1 MKKLLAITVLWL
13 LCLNMYA
20 QTTLAFWDFNSN
32 PSDANTGTGTL
43 LAATGSGTLSLVG
56 TTTSSGFNAGHPD
69 DPNSGD
75 NSGWQTTGYPTQST
89 APKTS
94 GIQIAVSTVG
104 YSGIKIDFKQR
115 LSNTAANT
123 WVLQYSLDVTATT
136 PVWTDAQT
144 YTFTPAASGTGDTWY
159 SRSYDF
165 SAITGLNN
173 NANAAFRVVSD
184 FGNATQYLA
193 ARSTSTY
200 GTTGTSRFDLIHI
213 TDTPPAVPY
222 TLQFEKADQTVS
234 EAAGTVQVNLRVAT
248 VGNVAGSINL
258 LIASYSTA
266 ANPADYIIIGST
278 TISVPTSLAL
288 NNLIPVTFFINDDAL
303 DEADE
308 FIICKLGNAANV
320 NFAPTAQHT
329 LYIRD
334 NDRNLP
340 QPTDQVALSLLA
352 SFNNG
357 APANNSAEIC
367 AHDPNTQRLFI
378 ANSVGSKLDIINFA
392 NPASPVLINSIDIT
406 PYGAI
411 NSVAVKNGIV
421 ALAIEDGI
429 NKQNPGKVV
438 FVNTNGDFISQV
450 SVGAM
455 PDMVVFNHAGTR
467 VLTANE
473 GEPNDTYTHDPEG
486 SVSVID
492 ISGGVTTVTNANV
505 TNIGFTSYNGQEALL
520 RSQGI
525 RIYGPGAS
533 AAQDFEPEYITIS
546 DNDTRAWVTLQENN
560 ALVEIDLTNNTIV
573 KLIPLGYKDHNLL
586 SNGIDA
592 SDVTSDVNI
601 SNFPIK
607 GMYLPDAMA
616 SFTIAGNQYL
626 ITANEGDARAY
637 TGFNEETTIGA
648 GSYVLDPAVFPNAAD
663 IKNNFVLGRL
673 KATTALGDADNNGLY
688 EEIYVYGARSF
699 SVWNASTGT
708 LVYDSGDELERITAN
723 HPIYSNLFN
732 ASNGAAIAK
741 KNRSDD
747 KGPEPEGVAISVING
762 RTYAFVA
769 LERIGGVMVFDVTNP
784 AAPQYVTYANNRG
797 PDRGAEG
804 IIVIPAADSPNG
816 NALVILANETSSTLS
831 IFQINPCTANPVY
844 LTETACET
852 YTLNGVTYDE
862 SGMYE
867 QDTVT
872 PEGCNQKIYL
882 TLTIYE
888 PVTADAG
895 EDKITCQANSVTMTP
910 TAPTTGGGEW
920 TGGAGVWDGNVYTP
934 DESEFGTTITVT
946 WTVTNGLCQESDD
959 ALITI
964 SNTPPNAQI
973 NATNGGVIDCNN
985 TSVTLTASGGLSYIW
1000 DDNSIHPVQTVAAG
1014 GEYAVTVTDAA
1025 GCTAETNINVSEI
1038 PFPEFTLNG
1047 TTNTCIGGII
1057 GLIATGGNQYQW
1069 SGTNGFSGTSA
1080 NITRNNANLTMSGT
1094 YTVTIT
1100 NNNCVIVLSKVV
1112 TVNALPVATITGAN
1126 SVCSGGTIA
1135 LSVPAGAVSYAWTG
1149 PGGFTANTAAIN
1161 RTGAT
1166 TLMSGNYA
1174 VTVTGAGGCTASG
1187 VKTVTITAPTTATI
1201 TGATSFC
1208 ANSTIT
1214 LTATTAGVGYN
1225 WSGPGGYTQTGA
1237 TLSRA
1242 NATAAMAGTYTVT
1255 VTTAAGCIATASR
1268 TISVSAAPTAAV
1280 TNNSNCTR
1288 VWLIASGGNSYAW
1301 SGPNGYTTTGTTVLR
1316 NPATPAMFGAYTVT
1330 VTGNGGCTAT
1340 ANVTV
1345 LPCGAGKSGEEITTE
1360 TVTAYPN
1367 PSKGLTTLL
1376 FTVNADEPVKLLV
1389 YNAEGRE
1396 VAVLF
1401 NGFAQANT
1409 AYSLPFD
1416 MTNLP
1421 AGNYYA
1427 VLNRA
1432 NGSSEQLPLLLVK

>member
-32 PSDANTGTGTL
+32 PSDANTATGTL
-43 LAATGSGTLSLVG
+43 SAATGSGTLSLVG
-56 TTTSSGFNAGHPD
+56 TTNSSGFNAGHPD

-104 YSGIKIDFKQR
+104 HSGIKIDFKQR

-123 WVLQYSLDVTATT
+123 WVLQYTLDITAAT

-144 YTFTPAASGTGDTWY
+144 FTFTPAASGTGDTWY

-165 SAITGLNN
+165 SAVTGLNN

-200 GTTGTSRFDLIHI
+200 GTTGTSRFDLIRI

-234 EAAGTVQVNLRVAT
+234 EAAGTVQVNLKVAS
-248 VGNVAGSINL
+248 VGNIAGTVDLVISN
-258 LIASYSTA
+258 YSNA
-266 ANPADYIIIGST
+266 GNPADYTIVGSAT
-278 TISVPTSLAL
+278 LSIPTSLAL
-288 NNLIPVTFFINDDAL
+288 NALIPVTFNLVDDVEIES
-303 DEADE
+303 DEY
-308 FIICKLGNAANV
+308 IICKLGNAANV

-340 QPTDQVALSLLA
+340 QPSDQLALSLLA

-378 ANSVGSKLDIINFA
+378 ANSIGSKLDIVNFA
-392 NPASPVLINSIDIT
+392 NPASPVLISSIDIT

-450 SVGAM
+450 TVGAM

-492 ISGGVTTVTNANV
+492 ISGGVATVTNANV

-525 RIYGPGAS
+525 RIYGPSAS
-533 AAQDFEPEYITIS
+533 AAQDFEPEFITIS
-546 DNDTRAWVTLQENN
+546 DNDTRAWVSLQENN

-573 KLIPLGYKDHNLL
+573 KLISLGYKDHNLL

-637 TGFNEETTIGA
+637 TGFNEETSIGSS
-648 GSYVLDPAVFPNAAD
+648 SYVLDPAVFPNAAD
-663 IKNNFVLGRL
+663 LKNNFVLGRL
-673 KATTALGDADNNGLY
+673 KATTALGDADNNGQY

-699 SVWNASTGT
+699 SVWNAATGT

-723 HPIYSNLFN
+723 HPLYSNLFN
-732 ASNGAAIAK
+732 ASNGAAISK

-762 RTYAFVA
+762 KTYAFVA
-769 LERIGGVMVFDVTNP
+769 LERIGGAIVFDVTNP

-895 EDKITCQANSVTMTP
+895 EDKITCQANQVTMTP
-910 TAPTTGGGEW
+910 TAPTVGGGEW
-920 TGGAGVWDGNVYTP
+920 TGGAGNWDGNVYTP
-934 DESEFGTTITVT
+934 DESEFGTTISVT
-946 WTVTNGLCQESDD
+946 WTITNGLCQESDD
-959 ALITI
+959 AQITI
-964 SNTPPNAQI
+964 ANTPPNAQI
-973 NATNGGVIDCNN
+973 MATNSGVIDCNN
-985 TSVTLTASGGLSYIW
+985 PTATLTASGGINYVW
-1000 DDNSIHPVQTVAAG
+1000 DNDTQNSVRTVDDG
-1014 GEYAVTVTDAA
+1014 GIYSVTVTDAA
-1025 GCTAETNINVSEI
+1025 GCTAAASINITLI
-1038 PFPEFTLNG
+1038 PFPDFTLSG
-1047 TTNTCIGGII
+1047 TTNVCASGVI
-1057 GLIATGGNQYQW
+1057 GLVATGGNQYQW
-1069 SGTNGFSGTSA
+1069 SGPNGYSGTSA
-1080 NITRNNANLTMSGT
+1080 SITRTNATPAMSGI

-1100 NNNCVIVLSKVV
+1100 NNTCVVVLSKVV
-1112 TVNALPVATITGAN
+1112 TVNALPLATVSGAN
-1126 SVCSGGTIA
+1126 SVCAGGTIN
-1135 LSVPAGAVSYAWTG
+1135 LSVLAGAVAYNWNG
-1149 PGGFTANTAAIN
+1149 PGGFTGNTAAIS
-1161 RTGAT
+1161 RTNAT
-1166 TLMSGNYA
+1166 SLMSGNYT
-1174 VTVTGAGGCTASG
+1174 VTVTSAGGCTASG
-1187 VKTVTITAPTTATI
+1187 VRTVNVSAPTAAAI
-1201 TGATSFC
+1201 TGATSYC
-1208 ANSTIT
+1208 ANGTVS
-1214 LTATTAGVGYN
+1214 LTATTTGVHYQ
-1225 WSGPGGYTQTGA
+1225 WSGPGGFSFTGA
-1237 TLSRA
+1237 TMTRTPA
-1242 NATAAMAGTYTVT
+1242 VAGTYTVT
-1255 VTTAAGCIATASR
+1255 VTNAAGCISTASR
-1268 TISVSAAPTAAV
+1268 TISVTAVPTANIANFS
-1280 TNNSNCTR
+1280 TCNR
-1288 VWLIASGGNSYAW
+1288 IYLIASGGNSYAW
-1301 SGPNGYTTTGTTVLR
+1301 SGPNGYTLTGTTVLR
-1316 NPATPAMFGAYTVT
+1316 NSPTPNMWGNYTVT
-1330 VTGNGGCTAT
+1330 VTGTGGCTAT
-1340 ANVTV
+1340 ASVTV
-1345 LPCGAGKSGEEITTE
+1345 NPCGAGKSDEE
-1360 TVTAYPN
+1360 VTFKTIDAYPN
-1367 PSKGLTTLL
+1367 PSEGLSTLL
-1376 FTVNADEPVKLLV
+1376 FTVNADEVVKLLV
-1389 YNAEGRE
+1389 YNTEGKE

-1401 NGFAQANT
+1401 DGFAQAAT
-1409 AYSLPFD
+1409 VYSLPFD
-1416 MTNLP
+1416 MTALP

-1427 VLNRA
+1427 VLNKA
-1432 NGSSEQLPLLLVK
+1432 NGNNEQLTLLLVR